1 MTAPL
6 EMDRE
11 RAVLDAVAP
20 RLEAE
25 GYQVF
30 IEPPNSA
37 LPPFLKGR
45 RPDAIAVKPGHKIAI
60 EVISERADR
69 GKLKDLQGLFA
80 AQPEWELRVFYAPPR
95 EKGPRSLHIAPRG
108 AIKQALDSIAV
119 LNGST
124 GRVPALLVAWAAFEA
139 AGRALVP
146 DRLGDPQR
154 PSQLVEVLAAEGH
167 ITPKEADLLR
177 ELIPLRNRAAHGELD
192 VRVTSAQV
200 GKLVAIINGLIEP
213 APEPKR
219 APRRARRLA

>member
-1 MTAPL
+1 
-6 EMDRE
+6 MDRE

-20 RLEAE
+20 QLEAE

-30 IEPPNSA
+30 IQPSNSA

-60 EVISERADR
+60 EVISEGADR

-80 AQPEWELRVFYAPPR
+80 AQREWELRVFYAPPR
-95 EKGPRSLHIAPRG
+95 EKGPRSLHVAPRQ
-108 AIKQALDSIAV
+108 AIRQTLDSIPI
-119 LNGST
+119 LNDSA

-146 DRLGDPQR
+146 DRLADPQR

-167 ITPKEADLLR
+167 ITPNEADLLR

-192 VRVTSAQV
+192 VRISSVQLR
-200 GKLVAIINGLIEP
+200 KLVAIIEGLLAQP
-213 APEPKR
+213 PEPKVGL
-219 APRRARRLA
+219 RRARRAG